1 MSTTA
6 RIITVANQK
15 GGVGKTTTA
24 INLATALAAIGERVL
39 IVDLDPQG
47 NASTGLGVDRQARMV
62 SSYDVLTGGSDIV
75 GAAME
80 TAVPGLSIVPS
91 TLDLLGI
98 EMEISEAHDRV
109 LKLRNALR
117 QSGDAIPFSYVL
129 IDCPPLT
136 QATLTALKDLAGERL
151 PRILLTSREGHG
163 RLRRLQERFGWPVLV
178 QEQEAYLLPNVDPL
192 QTFADDHTTVS
203 GLRLLWTPGATPGSC
218 VIHAPVADL
227 LFCGRLLTPLGPG
240 QLGPLRHGRTFHWPR
255 QLASLDRLRDWL
267 PPEARPALASGAGLG
282 ALRGE
287 RLVPFSGWVQR

>member
-1 MSTTA
+1 MTMTA
-6 RIITVANQK
+6 ALEAGRPPQQLRQDLWLFPPNRDCQ
-15 GGVGKTTTA
+15 GGSA
-24 INLATALAAIGERVL
+24 WWLE
-39 IVDLDPQG
+39 LDP
-47 NASTGLGVDRQARMV
+47 
-62 SSYDVLTGGSDIV
+62 
-75 GAAME
+75 E
-80 TAVPGLSIVPS
+80 P
-91 TLDLLGI
+91 
-98 EMEISEAHDRV
+98 
-109 LKLRNALR
+109 
-117 QSGDAIPFSYVL
+117 VL

-255 QLASLDRLRDWL
+255 QLASLDRLRAWL

-287 RLVPFSGWVQR
+287 RLVPFSGWVRR